1 MGLQLWIPLSFVAL
15 WSLSVSAENK
25 TFLLPYSTAI
35 RRSNQRTESAEADS
49 TSAENGEFPAQNR
62 EIRRSFFTPPRAY
75 HQLNAQEV
83 SAALQPESS
92 TLHNLPP
99 LQIPETMGT
108 MSVQFTEVRTV
119 NDETEYLCRFN
130 YPTAME
136 ALALVY
142 GWTGKRNNVAQQ
154 AHQQRNDMVLH
165 ILLQKKFN
173 YWLKGLNLTIVV
185 HSFNEQKVMYL
196 NLIPRVILFLRVI
209 LFFSNITGLDYPR
222 SQRIRVEDPGVL
234 SSAMMEPGSSRA
246 EVEVQP
252 GPSTVAAPGPSTI
265 VGVSLTN
272 SEGKQYQCQYC
283 DKRYKTK
290 GMYKNH
296 VLSIHFG
303 QPIYLCGK
311 AGCTQVFHTV
321 KERDQ

>member
-25 TFLLPYSTAI
+25 TYLLPYSTAI
-35 RRSNQRTESAEADS
+35 RRSNQRPESAEADS
-49 TSAENGEFPAQNR
+49 TSAENREFPTQNR
-62 EIRRSFFTPPRAY
+62 EIRRSFFTPSRAY

-154 AHQQRNDMVLH
+154 AHQQRSDMQNLNKESTAGTFNAQEAANESSKRLRTN
-165 ILLQKKFN
+165 ILQ
-173 YWLKGLNLTIVV
+173 
-185 HSFNEQKVMYL
+185 S
-196 NLIPRVILFLRVI
+196 ILSGRYGEMENVEAMQQQ
-209 LFFSNITGLDYPR
+209 G
-222 SQRIRVEDPGVL
+222 SQRIRVEDSGML

-252 GPSTVAAPGPSTI
+252 GPSRIATVAVPGPSTI